1 MGAMQKE
8 LENRHSAVKD
18 TCTQDPFSVLTANPD
33 YVTHYMK
40 TSINPDFNPEK
51 SDICSMF

>member
-33 YVTHYMK
+33 YVTHYLK